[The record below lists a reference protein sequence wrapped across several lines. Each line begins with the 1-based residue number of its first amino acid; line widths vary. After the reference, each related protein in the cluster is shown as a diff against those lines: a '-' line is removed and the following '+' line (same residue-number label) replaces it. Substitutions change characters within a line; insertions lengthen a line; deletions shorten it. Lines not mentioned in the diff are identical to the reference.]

1 MKFAFVACH
10 RPVWP
15 TRAMCRLLGVSTSG
29 FYEWRERPQSAR
41 SLANA
46 SLLVRIRESF
56 ALSDAT
62 YGSPRV
68 RKDLVVAGEHC
79 GENRVARLMRLAN
92 IRAKP
97 KRQRRPTD
105 MGVRPEHSIAA
116 NVLDRQFDAS
126 SPNRKWAADFTYIW
140 TGEGWLFLAV
150 VVDLF
155 SRRVVG

>member
-1 MKFAFVACH
+1 MKFAFVARY

-15 TRAMCRLLGVSTSG
+15 TRVMCRLLGVSSSG

-79 GENRVARLMRLAN
+79 GENPGRTADAVSQSSRQAEAAAQTDRCG
-92 IRAKP
+92 RA
-97 KRQRRPTD
+97 
-105 MGVRPEHSIAA
+105 A
-116 NVLDRQFDAS
+116 
-126 SPNRKWAADFTYIW
+126 
-140 TGEGWLFLAV
+140 
-150 VVDLF
+150 
-155 SRRVVG
+155 